1 MCFIIYKRED
11 SVSSRFS
18 AYNRRDSLY
27 HGWDSFYHGIQ
38 SVLDWIHFII
48 AINLVNQIIFFIIS
62 LIKIITEGFS
72 LVCFIIFKR
81 EDSFYHN
88 LGHKIEGIHFIID
101 GIHFIIVFIS

>member
-38 SVLDWIHFII
+38 SVIERIHFII
-48 AINLVNQIIFFIIS
+48 ALNPSKIIS
-62 LIKIITEGFS
+62 LI
-72 LVCFIIFKR
+72 IFLK
-81 EDSFYHN
+81 FM
-88 LGHKIEGIHFIID
+88 I
-101 GIHFIIVFIS
+101 